1 MSDEVTIYSKDI
13 ITELTT
19 FIINANAS
27 LIAANQQKSEA
38 NDGVI
43 SMKQGYIL
51 FCFFAISFNRCLLEF
66 ISKKLEPMN
75 A

>member
-19 FIINANAS
+19 FIINANVS
-27 LIAANQQKSEA
+27 LIGAHQQKSGA

-43 SMKQGYIL
+43 SMKQEYIL
-51 FCFFAISFNRCLLEF
+51 FCFFAIGFNRCLLEF

-75 A
+75 S

>member
-27 LIAANQQKSEA
+27 LIGANQQKSDA

-43 SMKQGYIL
+43 NTK
-51 FCFFAISFNRCLLEF
+51 
-66 ISKKLEPMN
+66 
-75 A
+75 